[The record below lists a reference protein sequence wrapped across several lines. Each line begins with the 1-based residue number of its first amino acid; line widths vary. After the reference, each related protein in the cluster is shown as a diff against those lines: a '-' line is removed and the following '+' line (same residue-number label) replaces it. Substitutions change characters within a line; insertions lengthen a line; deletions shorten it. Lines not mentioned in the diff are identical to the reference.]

1 MEHFRLLKIIKTKQL
16 MLTTMPMRANPSM
29 RMLYH
34 STPVGTF
41 ITINLVSK
49 AQLISKG
56 LFSILNSSKK
66 TNEKIQLD
74 CYDTSGRL
82 VFVRFSEE
90 FEDTKKSF
98 RN

>member
-1 MEHFRLLKIIKTKQL
+1 MEHFRLLTIIKTKQL

-34 STPVGTF
+34 STPLGTF
-41 ITINLVSK
+41 ITVNIVSK
-49 AQLISKG
+49 AHLISKG
-56 LFSILNSSKK
+56 LFSTYPQFFQKR
-66 TNEKIQLD
+66 NEKIQLD
-74 CYDTSGRL
+74 CYDASGRL

-90 FEDTKKSF
+90 F